1 MEVSVLSA
9 NFWGVKNLQNRRKY
23 YCIMLIIRQIKKCKK
38 IKSYTFYK
46 SVCISGL
53 SFRGIERNV
62 QVFSPQSLV

>member
-1 MEVSVLSA
+1 MEVSVLLV
-9 NFWGVKNLQNRRKY
+9 NFGGVKNLQNYRKCY
-23 YCIMLIIRQIKKCKK
+23 RIVLVIKEIKKCKK

-62 QVFSPQSLV
+62 QFFSLQS